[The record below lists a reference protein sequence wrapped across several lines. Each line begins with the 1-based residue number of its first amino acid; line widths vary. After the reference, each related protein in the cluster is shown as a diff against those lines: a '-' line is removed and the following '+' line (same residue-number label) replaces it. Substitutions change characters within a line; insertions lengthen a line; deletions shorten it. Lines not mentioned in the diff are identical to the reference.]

1 MSRPKNNPANKA
13 SAQDSALDDAGFL
26 FIQPKDKVL
35 RDLLTEASPAPQP
48 AIVEEATTAAFES
61 TSKQAEKEPEPH
73 YTGHRSRLRAR
84 FLADPKGLLDY
95 EILELVLGLAIPR
108 RDVKP
113 LAKELLAEFGTIWR
127 LVRAPTER
135 LAKKGLTEGVIVA
148 LQSIGEL
155 AERGLKA
162 DVQNRPVIAH
172 WEDLLSYCYAAMGAE
187 REEQFRLLFLDNKN
201 KLMKDEVMHKGTVNH
216 TPAYPR
222 EIVRRALDLGASAVI
237 LVHNHPSGDPSPSQ
251 ADIRL
256 TMDIVRAAEPLGIR
270 IHDHLIIAGNSHSS
284 LKSLGIF

>member
-48 AIVEEATTAAFES
+48 APQNPPQPVPTHTTD
-61 TSKQAEKEPEPH
+61 KEPEPH
-73 YTGHRSRLRAR
+73 YTGHRSRMRAR

-155 AERGLKA
+155 AERGLKV

-270 IHDHLIIAGNSHSS
+270 NHDHLIIAGNSHSS